1 MARLPYS
8 LSSCSRADLRAAP
21 LFRGTH
27 FILRLMPLSLLLSAC
42 QLVVSPS
49 GDPNEESEAG
59 VEARACGD
67 RTCGAGTVCCNASCG
82 ICAAPGN
89 VCIQI
94 ACEPDDQGA
103 TCSTVLCG
111 PGKLCMEAPAGAVCV
126 PAEENPCNLIDCQ
139 PESTCKVEQ
148 GEPVCVP
155 IKGSDAGAPVK
166 RDAGASTPLID
177 GGPSGPVSDAGSGEP
192 LDAGSPQLDSGSA
205 LDAGSE
211 KDAGTR
217 RDSGVV
223 VNPPLTCA
231 TVLCASGTYCDDI
244 SGQPQCIPLP
254 SCATVKCSAGYHCE
268 LEQVVCVRAPS
279 PPQPQCVPDGDPSDP
294 CGGKCK
300 ANQYCQVIPI
310 NCITTPCPA
319 PVAQC
324 LPRSSCGGCTGKG
337 ACLDIAC
344 PVLEPN

>member
-1 MARLPYS
+1 
-8 LSSCSRADLRAAP
+8 
-21 LFRGTH
+21 
-27 FILRLMPLSLLLSAC
+27 LLLSSC

-49 GDPNEESEAG
+49 GDPQESDEAG
-59 VEARACGD
+59 IEARECGD

-82 ICAAPGN
+82 ICTAPGN

-94 ACEPDDQGA
+94 ACEPDDRDT

-111 PGKLCMEAPAGAVCV
+111 PGKLCTETPAGAVCV
-126 PAEENPCNLIDCQ
+126 PVEENPCNLVDCQ
-139 PESTCKVEQ
+139 PESTCRVEH

-155 IKGSDAGAPVK
+155 IKGSSDAGAPVRK
-166 RDAGASTPLID
+166 DAGGPVPLVD
-177 GGPSGPVSDAGSGEP
+177 AGPSGPAIDAGSGEP
-192 LDAGSPQLDSGSA
+192 GDAGLDAGSAQEDAGSSQ

-211 KDAGTR
+211 RDAGTKK
-217 RDSGVV
+217 DSGVI

-268 LEQVVCVRAPS
+268 LEQVVCVRAPC
-279 PPQPQCVPDGDPSDP
+279 PPQPHCVPDSDPSDR

-300 ANQYCQVIPI
+300 ANEYCLLVPI

-319 PVAQC
+319 PVPQC
-324 LPRSSCGGCTGKG
+324 LPRPTCGCTGKG

-344 PVLEPN
+344 PVLEPY